1 MLLESVNCLNIE
13 TSESKNSV
21 NKKTNMLIQQIK
33 QLSQWVINFDP
44 ASQMNESQ
52 NMKNYGEDMEKAF

>member
-21 NKKTNMLIQQIK
+21 NKKTNKLIQQIK